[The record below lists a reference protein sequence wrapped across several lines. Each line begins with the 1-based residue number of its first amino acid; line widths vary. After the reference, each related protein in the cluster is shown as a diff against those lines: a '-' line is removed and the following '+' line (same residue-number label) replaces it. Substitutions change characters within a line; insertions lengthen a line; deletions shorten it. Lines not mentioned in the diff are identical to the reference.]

1 MGDVV
6 STHLDEPKRQY
17 IAEKT
22 GNVLEEFKKYY
33 EQQHNVALFNK
44 IRYEVEGSGGT
55 QSQLLIRKP
64 SKEEKT
70 IFSGNLF
77 QYLEE
82 NKKWRNR
89 FFLIPDNYSAVCYET
104 KVAYERGLQP
114 KAVISCAGYKVLTS
128 LDQYLELLNTCL
140 PGLKAKPGSTA
151 FIKYASQFPII
162 LWHPYARHHYFCVL
176 TEKEQQKWV
185 AVFQDCVRYSN
196 DGLPEE
202 SRVETPAFTDAVRL
216 YRQAKDQYGTWEML
230 CGNQVQILSN
240 LVMEDLQSELRNM
253 ISPRLR
259 GKVQERQRAWIQISD
274 AAYRLVQQQAK
285 MHYDILVHRCEAG
298 QANMESAFRTDMD
311 QIIAS
316 KEHVTN
322 KIKAFVLPKAE
333 ICVRNHVQPYIPSIL
348 EALMIPTSQGFAEVR
363 DLFFREVIEMN
374 KNVVN
379 EGGKE
384 KLGEYM
390 DKLSQLAYHPVKMQS
405 CYVKMDNLHLEG
417 LQQRFDVSS
426 TAVFKQRAQVLMKEQ
441 MDNAVFTFEQL
452 LHQDIG
458 NSSSKE
464 EICKAIQ
471 RIQDRVLKKYD
482 YDSSSVRKKFFR
494 EALLQIIIPFLLK
507 KLSPTCKPELPKFQE
522 FIFEDFAKCI
532 LVENVFEEVVLMSV
546 MKDITLAVKEA
557 AVQRRHNLYR
567 DSIVINN
574 SDPSL
579 YLLEGAPID
588 WNSEFGEQAEPPTQD
603 KRKRMKQV
611 VSTIIQ
617 DDLPLALESCMDVP
631 THEGIQEESDKES
644 GEMDSDI
651 NACPKSPDSVSE
663 IRDMLTRVVT
673 LEAKVPADHVDS
685 SLSNGSVVQEVK
697 EVKEQASKDVVE
709 TEAVPPASAPVLVS
723 SHPVEDKDAHTLE
736 ESPSVQT
743 EAVPCVHVSAPASQV
758 TPKSNDA
765 HGLEDSP
772 SVQAE
777 AVPCVHVSAPA
788 SEVTPKSNDAHDLE
802 DSPAV
807 QAEELPPVNVPA
819 PSLEDSNSHSP
830 ESKGPDRKEDP
841 AAVQAKEVP
850 PVHVPAPS
858 LNGSSSPSVGNK
870 EASTQGLDVSQKEI
884 VSKVTNFASEDV
896 STTDDQECSVPP
908 AEEDGTANVHPAEHE
923 ISSSAR
929 EAAKSS

>member
-6 STHLDEPKRQY
+6 STHLDEPKRHY
-17 IAEKT
+17 VAEKT
-22 GNVLEEFKKYY
+22 VKVLEEFKKSY
-33 EQQHNVALFNK
+33 EQQYNVALFNK
-44 IRYEVEGSGGT
+44 IRYEVEGSGGP

-64 SKEEKT
+64 SKEAKT

-104 KVAYERGLQP
+104 KVHYERGLHP

-128 LDQYLELLNTCL
+128 VDQYLELLNTCL
-140 PGLKAKPGSTA
+140 PGLKVKPGSTP

-162 LWHPYARHHYFCVL
+162 LWHPYGRHHYFCVL
-176 TEKEQQKWV
+176 TEKEQHKWV

-202 SRVETPAFTDAVRL
+202 SKVETPAFTDAVRL
-216 YRQAKDQYGTWEML
+216 YRQARDQYGTWEML

-240 LVMEDLQSELRNM
+240 LVMEDLQPELRNM
-253 ISPRLR
+253 ISPRLK

-274 AAYRLVQQQAK
+274 AVYRLVQDQIKNQ
-285 MHYDILVHRCEAG
+285 YDILVRRCEDG
-298 QANMESAFRTDMD
+298 STNMESAFRTDMD
-311 QIIAS
+311 QIITS

-322 KIKAFVLPKAE
+322 KIKAFVLPKSE
-333 ICVRNHVQPYIPSIL
+333 VCVRNHVQPYISSIL

-363 DLFFREVIEMN
+363 DLFFKEVIEMN

-390 DKLSQLAYHPVKMQS
+390 EKLSQLAYHPVKMQG
-405 CYVKMDNLHLEG
+405 CYEKMDNLHLEG

-426 TAVFKQRAQVLMKEQ
+426 TAVFKQRAQILMKEQ

-452 LHQDIG
+452 LHQDLG
-458 NSSSKE
+458 NASSKE

-482 YDSSSVRKKFFR
+482 YDSSTVRKKFFR

-507 KLSPTCKPELPKFQE
+507 KLSPTCKSELPKFQE

-546 MKDITLAVKEA
+546 MKDINSAVKEA

-567 DSIVINN
+567 DSIVIN

-579 YLLEGAPID
+579 QLLGEGVPID
-588 WNSEFGEQAEPPTQD
+588 WNTEFSEQAEPVIQD

-617 DDLPLALESCMDVP
+617 DDLPLALESCIDVP
-631 THEGIQEESDKES
+631 AHEGIQEEPDKEV
-644 GEMDSDI
+644 GEMDSDL
-651 NACPKSPDSVSE
+651 NACPKSPDSVNE
-663 IRDMLTRVVT
+663 IRGMLTKVVT
-673 LEAKVPADHVDS
+673 LETKVPTDQVDS
-685 SLSNGSVVQEVK
+685 SLSNGSIVQEVK
-697 EVKEQASKDVVE
+697 EVKEEATKEVKVE
-709 TEAVPPASAPVLVS
+709 AMPPANADAMVS
-723 SHPVEDKDAHTLE
+723 SHCPENKDAH
-736 ESPSVQT
+736 
-743 EAVPCVHVSAPASQV
+743 SQ
-758 TPKSNDA
+758 
-765 HGLEDSP
+765 DSP
-772 SVQAE
+772 AVKGE
-777 AVPCVHVSAPA
+777 AFTSVHVSAPA
-788 SEVTPKSNDAHDLE
+788 SEVWPKSKDAHGQE
-802 DSPAV
+802 DSPNV
-807 QAEELPPVNVPA
+807 QAEKVSPVHFPI
-819 PSLEDSNSHSP
+819 PSLESSQSHST
-830 ESKGPDRKEDP
+830 ESKGASGQEDSADFQSKES
-841 AAVQAKEVP
+841 
-850 PVHVPAPS
+850 VHVFAQS
-858 LNGSSSPSVGNK
+858 WNGSSLLPPEIGEVGTRK
-870 EASTQGLDVSQKEI
+870 VSDVVINQKEI
-884 VSKVTNFASEDV
+884 VSEVTDSASEDI
-896 STTDDQECSVPP
+896 STTTDNQECSVPP
-908 AEEDGTANVHPAEHE
+908 AEENVMANVQPSEHE
-923 ISSSAR
+923 IISSAS
-929 EAAKSS
+929 ETAESS